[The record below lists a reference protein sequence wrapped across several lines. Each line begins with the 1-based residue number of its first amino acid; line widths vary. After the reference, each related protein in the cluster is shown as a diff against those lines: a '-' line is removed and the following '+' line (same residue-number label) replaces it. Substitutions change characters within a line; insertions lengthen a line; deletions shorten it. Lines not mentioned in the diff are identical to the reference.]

1 MMIDLLDK
9 HIANLFESF
18 EWSAYDTSF
27 IKPYLRDQTD
37 CNLSK
42 KSLELPLLIP
52 KMLIELTQLIR
63 DDSVSTVL
71 RALAG
76 GIYSYVFNPFDYI
89 NEESVGFLG
98 LIDDVLIVFYGMQ
111 LIEALGKNECF
122 PIVHEQDL
130 QEAVKQWENVL
141 SKEIVLAFKAYPRQ
155 VGGILATDLSK
166 AECS

>member
-9 HIANLFESF
+9 HLGTLFESF
-18 EWSAYDTSF
+18 QWSAYDTSY
-27 IKPYLRDQTD
+27 IQPYLREQTD
-37 CNLSK
+37 CNLSHK
-42 KSLELPLLIP
+42 TLGLPLLIP
-52 KMLIELTQLIR
+52 NMLKELTQLIR
-63 DDSVSTVL
+63 DESVSPAL

-98 LIDDVLIVFYGMQ
+98 FIDDVLIIFYGMQ
-111 LIEALGKNECF
+111 LIEALGKHEWF

-141 SKEIVLAFKAYPRQ
+141 SKEIVLAFKAYPKQ